1 MRFSR
6 ISLRLSATALS
17 MSAFA
22 GRAYAACDL
31 TGGAQAGADCAT
43 PAGSPTDLMAQVKVV
58 TNTLILAIGVI
69 SVIMIIVGG
78 FRYALSAGDGKN
90 TAAAKDTILYAVI
103 GLVVALLAYAISNF
117 VLGQFK

>member
-1 MRFSR
+1 
-6 ISLRLSATALS
+6 

-43 PAGSPTDLMAQVKVV
+43 PKGTPTDLMAQVSVI

-78 FRYALSAGDGKN
+78 FRYALSAGDSKN
-90 TAAAKDTILYAVI
+90 TTAAKDTILYAVI
-103 GLVVALLAYAISNF
+103 GLVVALLAYAIMNF
-117 VLGQFK
+117 VLGRFTG